1 MNKTKFNGGK
11 KMQDYQNN
19 DGIEQKAEGRN
30 KNEPIIE
37 TQISKSK
44 DGRWVIH
51 KTIITDIKPVTYFEQ
66 VVKSQAR
73 QTR

>member
-30 KNEPIIE
+30 KNEPITE

-44 DGRWVIH
+44 DGRWIIH
-51 KTIITDIKPVTYFEQ
+51 KTIITDIKPVTYYEQ
-66 VVKSQAR
+66 VMKSQAR

>member
-1 MNKTKFNGGK
+1 
-11 KMQDYQNN
+11 MQDYQKN
-19 DGIEQKAEGRN
+19 DGTEQKSEDR
-30 KNEPIIE
+30 KRNEPIIE

-66 VVKSQAR
+66 VIKSQAGQSR
-73 QTR
+73 

>member
-11 KMQDYQNN
+11 KMQDYQNSEEKDKKSEERHGN
-19 DGIEQKAEGRN
+19 A
-30 KNEPIIE
+30 PIIE

-51 KTIITDIKPVTYFEQ
+51 KTIITDIKPVAYFEQ
-66 VVKSQAR
+66 VVKSQVR

>member
-11 KMQDYQNN
+11 KMQDYQKN
-19 DGIEQKAEGRN
+19 DGTEQKSEDR
-30 KNEPIIE
+30 KRNEPIIE

-66 VVKSQAR
+66 VIKSQAGQSR
-73 QTR
+73 